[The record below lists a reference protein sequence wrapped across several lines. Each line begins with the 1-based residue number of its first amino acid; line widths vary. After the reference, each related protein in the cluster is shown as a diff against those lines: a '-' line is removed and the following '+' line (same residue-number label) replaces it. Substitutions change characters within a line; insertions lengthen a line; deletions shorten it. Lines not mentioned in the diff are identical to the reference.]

1 MKLSSLIGLP
11 VVCLESGQTIG
22 VISELLVDVEP
33 KKVAFLV
40 LQMHH
45 PEVDGFEMHLFR
57 YTDLTGVGDVA
68 VTIQSEKVVRTISSE
83 VLFQQVFADQISIRH
98 SKVISHVG
106 NDLGVLTDFIFNT
119 DSAAIEG
126 LQIEENGQ
134 VQYYGAEPYL
144 LISAKCL
151 VLNPDQQLDRTAY
164 EALDAKA
171 FTTKVNLDEGPA
183 QGESA
188 EEEPAPALSRTEAE
202 FNEFPDTQE
211 SYQVPLEA
219 AAHTP
224 GTAQD
229 FGLPPSAGAA
239 QGLGQQGLPMG
250 GQPMNPYM
258 QGRTQVGVSQGGQGY
273 GANPVRGNAQM
284 PFGQAYQQ
292 PTQMAGAAMNVQR
305 GQAPFQTNSA
315 AGYDP
320 NLPQEAADQAPPQ
333 QQQRRAGGLFFRR
346 NQQKKAT
353 PQSSGPAFA
362 PPQPMSPPE
371 ETMSDQDIL
380 NAMKNFMDQ

>member
-1 MKLSSLIGLP
+1 M
-11 VVCLESGQTIG
+11 VCLESGQTIG

>member
-1 MKLSSLIGLP
+1 M
-11 VVCLESGQTIG
+11 VCLESGQTIG

-33 KKVAFLV
+33 KKVAFIV

-45 PEVDGFEMHLFR
+45 PEVGGFEMHLFR

-83 VLFQQVFADQISIRH
+83 VLFQQVFADQISIRN

-126 LQIEENGQ
+126 LQIEDNGQ

-144 LISAKCL
+144 LLSAKCL

-164 EALDAKA
+164 EALDVKS
-171 FTTKVNLDEGPA
+171 FTTKVNLDKE
-183 QGESA
+183 QGQDEDASV
-188 EEEPAPALSRTEAE
+188 EPGSALSQTEAE
-202 FNEFPDTQE
+202 FNEFPDMQE
-211 SYQVPLEA
+211 GYQVSLDPA
-219 AAHTP
+219 PHSA

-229 FGLPPSAGAA
+229 FGIPTSAGAP
-239 QGLGQQGLPMG
+239 QGLGQQGVPMG
-250 GQPMNPYM
+250 GQPMNAYM
-258 QGRTQVGVSQGGQGY
+258 QGRSQAGVNQGAQGY
-273 GANPVRGNAQM
+273 GANSVMGNAQM
-284 PFGQAYQQ
+284 PYGQNYQQ
-292 PTQMAGAAMNVQR
+292 PSQMGGAGMNPQR
-305 GQAPFQTNSA
+305 GQAPFQTNPSPSFEQGMSQEQATPA
-315 AGYDP
+315 AP
-320 NLPQEAADQAPPQ
+320 

-346 NQQKKAT
+346 NQPKKAAAQ
-353 PQSSGPAFA
+353 PSGPAFA
-362 PPQPMSPPE
+362 PPQPMSPAE